1 MQREN
6 LLQALHAC
14 RAQQPINRQ
23 REVMHESTAVSKCP
37 EIGVLLEQ
45 RKQAIMQG
53 LQNAMS
59 GIVQQKLPEET
70 LQRSERIR
78 TLLIENGFPEDYL
91 DPIYTCSMC
100 RDTGYTGEYKKEFC
114 TCVLQHC
121 QQLTSQTFA
130 MPQTEETFE
139 GYDITV
145 FSNEPL
151 PGLDIT
157 QQEYALVL
165 RKRCEDYA
173 NQLPRSQPPNL
184 LFYGRSGLGK
194 TYLLRAIAQRAQ
206 EKGISTLSVTANT
219 PLNAMRKFYFSHE
232 AEGMALFYDTQLLLI
247 DDLGTEPMW
256 ENITVEQLFALLDAR
271 FSSGKNTV
279 ISTNLTLTELQARYT
294 ERIASRLTDVR
305 LCQSLRFLGDDI
317 RKRREP

>member
-6 LLQALHAC
+6 LLQALQAC
-14 RAQQPINRQ
+14 RARQPINRQ
-23 REVMHESTAVSKCP
+23 KEVENESLAVAKCP

-45 RKQAIMQG
+45 RKNAIMQG
-53 LQNAMS
+53 LQNAMR
-59 GIVQQKLPEET
+59 GIVQDNLPEET
-70 LQRSERIR
+70 QKRSERIR
-78 TLLIENGFPEDYL
+78 ALLLENGFPENFL
-91 DPIYTCSMC
+91 DPVYTCTLC
-100 RDTGYTGEYKKEFC
+100 KDTGYTGEYKKEFC
-114 TCVLQHC
+114 SCVLQHS
-121 QQLTSQTFA
+121 QQLTSQAFA

-139 GYDITV
+139 TYDINV
-145 FSNEPL
+145 FSSTPL

-173 NQLPRSQPPNL
+173 NLLPHSQPPNL

-194 TYLLRAIAQRAQ
+194 TFLLRAIAHRAQ
-206 EKGISTLSVTANT
+206 TQSIPSLCVTANT
-219 PLNAMRKFYFSHE
+219 LLNAMRKAYFSHE
-232 AEGMALFYDTQLLLI
+232 EDGMALFYDTQLLLI

-256 ENITVEQLFALLDAR
+256 ENITIEQLFALLDAR

-294 ERIASRLTDVR
+294 ERIASRLTDAR
-305 LCQSLRFLGDDI
+305 LCQPLRFLGDDI
-317 RKRREP
+317 RKRRVL